1 MEIIEFYTDVLK
13 SFGATVTEDG
23 QVISPNNKPL
33 EIKGKKLVLPTRERL
48 KKNDW
53 SETWPFHPMCE
64 DAVMGQSALIH
75 WLSKTTKIALTV
87 AITQIV
93 SLVLETAARPE
104 LQEQAKDPKLVDIL
118 GSCKG
123 AKASTLTCW
132 NRIVTKINDSEVELL
147 HIALNRGGTIDG
159 EKYHR
164 VCKVHFPMLDDNDDD
179 GLLCG
184 VKVSKTDKA
193 AILGLLRYV
202 LSDVTWVFGSNDT
215 VPYFHSL
222 MSMYASFIKRYNFFA
237 KVLKRISDFKVK
249 STDWILELNDLRQY
263 LNKIPKLSG
272 NEGELTRAAK
282 KVAEAV
288 KPSTDLYDNIKV
300 SDRVRTDVETTTDDK
315 VPWDETPKEV
325 IPTTTKPQPAG
336 AIKLS
341 DIITNR
347 KPTFEELR
355 SGERASDRLLPR
367 DRYSRD
373 SYDDRRGGYDR
384 YDDRRGGRDE
394 PRGNGPLRLSD
405 LGIRR

>member
-1 MEIIEFYTDVLK
+1 
-13 SFGATVTEDG
+13 
-23 QVISPNNKPL
+23 
-33 EIKGKKLVLPTRERL
+33 
-48 KKNDW
+48 
-53 SETWPFHPMCE
+53 
-64 DAVMGQSALIH
+64 
-75 WLSKTTKIALTV
+75 
-87 AITQIV
+87 
-93 SLVLETAARPE
+93 
-104 LQEQAKDPKLVDIL
+104 
-118 GSCKG
+118 
-123 AKASTLTCW
+123 
-132 NRIVTKINDSEVELL
+132 
-147 HIALNRGGTIDG
+147 
-159 EKYHR
+159 
-164 VCKVHFPMLDDNDDD
+164 MLDDNDDD

-202 LSDVTWVFGSNDT
+202 LSDVTWVFGSNDI